1 MPVIKRFGAVSLRLY
16 ADDHHPPHFHIVGPE
31 FQLLVRL
38 SDLTTLAGEAHASDI
53 VEVLAWARENQSLLA
68 RKWAELNERG

>member
-38 SDLTTLAGEAHASDI
+38 SDLTTLAGEARASDI